1 MDLGVERGRLIKSS
15 LEELKC
21 VKNPPANA
29 GDQGSIPGSGKSS
42 EEGKGYLL

>member
-21 VKNPPANA
+21 GGRDLGMKR
-29 GDQGSIPGSGKSS
+29 GKDVLRMLSAS
-42 EEGKGYLL
+42 PT